1 MAAANFSRDVLIDL
15 KTVLEN
21 PSLYMEC
28 NCDLGDYRS
37 LKKGELH
44 YHCNWLK
51 LGKKERCGMLCKQFY
66 CLNHSDYINRGGTIP
81 LPCLCC
87 GVGNLRLSQLCEPCE
102 MKYGVE
108 DK

>member
-21 PSLYMEC
+21 PLLCMEC
-28 NCDLGDYRS
+28 NCDLGGYRS
-37 LKKGELH
+37 LKKRELH

-51 LGKKERCGMLCKQFY
+51 LGKKERCGTLCKQFY
-66 CLNHSDYINRGGTIP
+66 CKTHSDYINRGGTIP

-87 GVGNLRLSQLCEPCE
+87 GEGTIRYSNLCKHCE
-102 MKYGVE
+102 MKYDVE
-108 DK
+108 LK